1 VSRRITLAILLTVW
15 AMLIAGGGVAYWTTR
30 TLLLADLD
38 DALVGQALSR
48 PELLPTARRPAGS
61 PTALRDGERYV
72 IQNAVDGR
80 RSRPTGAAEGPQ
92 PELIGATFSTA
103 GGQRQRTVTVRAWM
117 RPQPEGGQPTPVIVT
132 YTGSAEAFHH
142 LLNRLALTLGG
153 CVLLGGTIAA
163 AVAYRVSSAALR
175 PLRRTAEAI
184 GSIDERRLDRRID
197 AASLPPELVPMA
209 ERLNDMLARLEHA
222 FSQRRQ
228 FLADASHE
236 LRTPVA
242 ALITGLE
249 VTLGRPR
256 TAEAYRATLE
266 DALDE
271 SRHLRRL
278 VERLMEQV
286 RSEVPSHDEPPREID
301 LSALLDECAD
311 TTAALGRDR
320 RIKIER
326 DYAPGIRIET
336 QPGRIRSIVQNLL
349 ANAVHYNRDG
359 GVVEIRASAG
369 ADAIEVR
376 VGDTGRGIPPE
387 QVPHLF
393 EPFYRGD
400 AAHGAA
406 AEGHLGL
413 GLFLVQSHL
422 AALGGRC
429 TVESE
434 VGRGTT
440 FIVRLPAAGPGSE
453 RSEAAA
459 VSTASEKAG
468 AARTGHRETAAVMA
482 GSSDPNVRL

>member
-1 VSRRITLAILLTVW
+1 
-15 AMLIAGGGVAYWTTR
+15 
-30 TLLLADLD
+30 
-38 DALVGQALSR
+38 
-48 PELLPTARRPAGS
+48 
-61 PTALRDGERYV
+61 
-72 IQNAVDGR
+72 
-80 RSRPTGAAEGPQ
+80 
-92 PELIGATFSTA
+92 
-103 GGQRQRTVTVRAWM
+103 
-117 RPQPEGGQPTPVIVT
+117 
-132 YTGSAEAFHH
+132 
-142 LLNRLALTLGG
+142 
-153 CVLLGGTIAA
+153 
-163 AVAYRVSSAALR
+163 
-175 PLRRTAEAI
+175 
-184 GSIDERRLDRRID
+184 
-197 AASLPPELVPMA
+197 
-209 ERLNDMLARLEHA
+209 
-222 FSQRRQ
+222 
-228 FLADASHE
+228 
-236 LRTPVA
+236 
-242 ALITGLE
+242 
-249 VTLGRPR
+249 
-256 TAEAYRATLE
+256 
-266 DALDE
+266 
-271 SRHLRRL
+271 
-278 VERLMEQV
+278 MEQV

-440 FIVRLPAAGPGSE
+440 FIVHLPAAGPGSE

-459 VSTASEKAG
+459 VSTAAEKAG